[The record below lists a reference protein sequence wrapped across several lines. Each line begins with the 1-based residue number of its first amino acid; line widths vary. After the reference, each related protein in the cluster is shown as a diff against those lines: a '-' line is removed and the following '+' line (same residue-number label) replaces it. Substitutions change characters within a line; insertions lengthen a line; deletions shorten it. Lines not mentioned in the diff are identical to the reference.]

1 MISIVRKTRSL
12 KYIWVSLLIICCIY
26 YGCIPPDDSPENI
39 SDDQIKITLLDN
51 RTKKPLKKIEVYVE
65 GSDFREDRPPIHSD
79 DNGIITIKDV
89 SNRSFPI
96 IIRILDNNYFEKSEV
111 IRNRENVRK
120 ELLLERKQ
128 TMIKG
133 GVMDEYDQA
142 IEECNISTKPSVG
155 VSTTTDEY
163 GEFKLASD
171 NFNENASYRIIVE
184 HERYKSAEWLGIK
197 PVKNSTFNLG
207 WKHLIAKETYAPSLD
222 SNKVKP
228 SVGKDLGKR
237 TRVLDD

>member
-1 MISIVRKTRSL
+1 MISIVKKTRSF

-26 YGCIPPDDSPENI
+26 YGCIPSDNGPENI

-51 RTKKPLKKIEVYVE
+51 QTKKPLKKIEVYVE
-65 GSDFREDRPPIHSD
+65 GSDFREDRLPIHSD

-89 SNRSFPI
+89 SSRSFPI
-96 IIRILDNNYFEKSEV
+96 TIRILDNNYFEKSEV

-142 IEECNISTKPSVG
+142 IEECNISSKPSVG

-207 WKHLIAKETYAPSLD
+207 WKHLTAKETIEVGLD
-222 SNKVKP
+222 SVIFKAGTSMRKAQKKV
-228 SVGKDLGKR
+228 VR
-237 TRVLDD
+237 DD